1 MKKFFAILLS
11 FILLSA
17 IIGGACLA
25 DDGGEFTPLCEL
37 PYIETLQ

>member
-1 MKKFFAILLS
+1 MKKFFAILLA

-25 DDGGEFTPLCEL
+25 DDGGEFTPLCDR
-37 PYIETLQ
+37 PNIVVQQ